1 MDLNQIETAEQL
13 EEAAEK
19 LKAFSGKRSA
29 KVRADKKDVYKRQED
44 RRSCGTI

>member
-1 MDLNQIETAEQL
+1 MTEQFEASKVDLNQIETAEQL

-29 KVRADKKDVYKRQED
+29 KVKGRQKR
-44 RRSCGTI
+44 